1 MRLHFDAHGSEVP
14 EGNVWTV
21 TAIANYTE
29 RVADP
34 SLSPDAHEEA
44 LKFLGKSIGYL
55 GRAIWADTYVI
66 SPCMR
71 LE

>member
-1 MRLHFDAHGSEVP
+1 MYAPPLGSRLRGF

-44 LKFLGKSIGYL
+44 LKFLGESIGCL
-55 GRAIWADTYVI
+55 
-66 SPCMR
+66 
-71 LE
+71 

>member
-34 SLSPDAHEEA
+34 SLNPEAHEEA
-44 LKFLGKSIGYL
+44 LKFLGKSVEYL
-55 GRAIWADTYVI
+55 RRAFWANTYLI

-71 LE
+71 HE